1 MNAIVNSIT
10 IAALA
15 LCAGAFA
22 ITSLQADTITQG
34 QWLQLNFTDGYNPN
48 GDGVATGKDNFN
60 YFTTFNSGFN
70 STTGDSA
77 TMIDSLGNSVDATL
91 TASGFAG
98 VGALS
103 AAHQNPSWSGMSTS
117 TPAPGTSTWSD
128 DEIVNFWWAN
138 GTTPVL
144 TLGGLDASLSYNVYI
159 YSKADGGNEGE
170 VTTVNVNGTSQNMLV
185 RTARFLDSDEDL
197 LFNNI
202 AVSDGGSG
210 LGDLAITFTNGP
222 GSAQFNPILNAI
234 VIEAVPEPSSYALL
248 GGLLAL
254 GAVMIRRRR

>member
-1 MNAIVNSIT
+1 MVNSIT

-34 QWLQLNFTDGYNPN
+34 QWLQLNFTNGWNPA
-48 GDGVATGKDNFN
+48 DKDNFN
-60 YFTTFNSGFN
+60 YFNTANSGFN
-70 STTGDSA
+70 TTTNDSA
-77 TMIDSLGNSVDATL
+77 TMIDSLGNSVDVTL
-91 TASGFAG
+91 SSSGFG
-98 VGALS
+98 GEGFLN
-103 AAHQNPSWSGMSTS
+103 NPGNTIWSGKGTS

-128 DEIVNFWWAN
+128 DEIVNFWHAS
-138 GTTPVL
+138 GPATV
-144 TLGGLDASLSYNVYI
+144 TLGGLDASLAYNVYI
-159 YSKADGGNEGE
+159 YSKANGGQGGE
-170 VTTVNVNGTSQNMLV
+170 KTTVNVNGTSQNMLA

-202 AVSDGGSG
+202 TVSDGGSG